1 MSFLTQII
9 FFYELFNL
17 CCSKDFNIGCCG
29 FSKQNTHYGPYEQV
43 QIKICCGGLDQKISD
58 ERTLSQ
64 NIDVALNYL
73 VEKMSIKKS
82 IMKLAKGFKIKF
94 SEVNAAFYSRR
105 RNVCVNMGLDKAI
118 FY

>member
-1 MSFLTQII
+1 
-9 FFYELFNL
+9 
-17 CCSKDFNIGCCG
+17 
-29 FSKQNTHYGPYEQV
+29 
-43 QIKICCGGLDQKISD
+43 
-58 ERTLSQ
+58 
-64 NIDVALNYL
+64 
-73 VEKMSIKKS
+73 MSIKKS